1 MNTGYILDHT
11 AISALANGNVYM
23 AARVIRSV
31 QQVQPLYVP
40 AVAFAEGLTSIV
52 QAEVGQMLQDALSA
66 PCFVFRALDEA
77 GCWAIAQLAR
87 ERAADLPTAHA
98 AHLAL
103 ASALPVLTR
112 QASAYKQIDDRIVI
126 EEIG

>member
-1 MNTGYILDHT
+1 MSTGYILDHT
-11 AISALANGNVYM
+11 SIAALAHGDIYM
-23 AARVIRSV
+23 AARVFRSV

-40 AVAFAEGLTSIV
+40 AVAFAEGLASVV

-77 GCWAIAQLAR
+77 GCWTVSQLAR

-103 ASALPVLTR
+103 GSALPVLTR
-112 QASAYKQIDDRIVI
+112 QAGAYKKIDDRILI
-126 EEIG
+126 EDIG

>member
-11 AISALANGNVYM
+11 AIAALAHGDLYM
-23 AARVIRSV
+23 AARVFRSV

-40 AVAFAEGLTSIV
+40 AVAFAEGLTPVV
-52 QAEVGQMLQDALSA
+52 QAEVARILQDALSA
-66 PCFVFRALDEA
+66 PCFVFRSLDEPA
-77 GCWAIAQLAR
+77 CWAVAQLAR

-103 ASALPVLTR
+103 GSALPVLTR
-112 QASAYKQIDDRIVI
+112 QAGAYKQIDDRII
-126 EEIG
+126 TEEIG